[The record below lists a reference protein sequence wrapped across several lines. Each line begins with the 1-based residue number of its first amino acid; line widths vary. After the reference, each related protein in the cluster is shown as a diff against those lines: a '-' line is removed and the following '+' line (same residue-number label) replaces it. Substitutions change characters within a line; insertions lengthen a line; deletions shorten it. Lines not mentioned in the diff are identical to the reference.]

1 MSVTAIIRL
10 KAHPGQRNLLLQ
22 AMAGPVAATRA
33 HPLCS
38 GVELMC
44 AIEDSDE
51 LMLVEQWPCVA
62 DHQEFINGVIT
73 AGGLDELM
81 PLLAAEIDTLH
92 YSGQSFGE

>member
-1 MSVTAIIRL
+1 MTVTAIISL
-10 KAHPGQRNLLLQ
+10 KAHPGQRDLLLQ

-33 HPLCS
+33 HPVCC

-51 LMLVEQWPCVA
+51 LILVEQWPCVA
-62 DHQEFINGVIT
+62 DHQNFINGVIA

-81 PLLAAEIDTLH
+81 PLLAAEINTVH
-92 YSGQSFGE
+92 YTGHCFGE